1 MSGPRP
7 AGFALGDALTEPR
20 FQQRALVVVAAL
32 VMLAR
37 LGTGHLAN
45 FDDCYYAEKARQMLV
60 TGDWLTPRFAGF
72 VRLDNPPF
80 YLWLVAA
87 CFKLFGVC
95 DWAAILPSALSG
107 VACVALLHRLGR
119 RLGTDT
125 FAAFA
130 GSVVLLTTSYFLKYS
145 AHAMFDVFL
154 TLLFVLAMLAYRRAW
169 EGRLGA
175 WALLGAL
182 AGFGVLT
189 KSVLGT
195 FPLVV
200 AALHL
205 LWCGR
210 ARVLLSPGPW
220 LALLAMLA
228 TIAPWYGAQLAVQ
241 PERFVHEHI
250 AWLLWERGF
259 VTGREQQTLATR
271 TAYLTE
277 IAKVYWPWLP
287 AMLAGAWSALR
298 AALAKR
304 ADAAKWDD
312 AATAR
317 LLLVWPAVVIGVMSM
332 GNEKKL
338 WCVMSAF
345 PAFALLAARVLG
357 AWLHDEALRA
367 RIVRAT
373 FALLG
378 IAGAVLTLTPIGVP
392 APRRPD
398 LQVIAHAA
406 RTLVPAGEA
415 IFTPDGSYYSTAHQF
430 VYYSRRDLDKPLGD
444 SLAVRAALDAGRWG
458 LFTVTQRAKYLGAD
472 TLRYPSVVS
481 SGKWSLVH
489 AGARPEVR
497 LEASDAF
504 E

>member
-1 MSGPRP
+1 M
-7 AGFALGDALTEPR
+7 
-20 FQQRALVVVAAL
+20 
-32 VMLAR
+32 
-37 LGTGHLAN
+37 
-45 FDDCYYAEKARQMLV
+45 
-60 TGDWLTPRFAGF
+60 
-72 VRLDNPPF
+72 
-80 YLWLVAA
+80 
-87 CFKLFGVC
+87 C

-107 VACVALLHRLGR
+107 VACVALLHRLAR
-119 RLGTDT
+119 RLGADT
-125 FAAFA
+125 FQAFA

-169 EGRLGA
+169 EGRLAA
-175 WALLGAL
+175 WAALGAL
-182 AGFGVLT
+182 AGLGVLT

-210 ARVLLSPGPW
+210 ARVLLTPGPW
-220 LALLAMLA
+220 LALLALLA
-228 TIAPWYGAQLAVQ
+228 TIAPWYGAQLAIQ
-241 PERFVHEHI
+241 PDRFVHEHI

-271 TAYLTE
+271 AAYFTE

-287 AMLAGAWSALR
+287 LMLAGAWGAAR
-298 AALAKR
+298 AALGASGASGADR
-304 ADAAKWDD
+304 AAWDA

-317 LLLVWPAVVIGVMSM
+317 LLIVWPVVVIGVMSL

-338 WCVMSAF
+338 WYVMSAF
-345 PAFALLAARVLG
+345 PAFALLVARPIA
-357 AWLHDEALRA
+357 AWLRDDGLRR
-367 RIVRAT
+367 RIVHGT
-373 FALLG
+373 FAVLAA
-378 IAGAVLTLTPIGVP
+378 AGAVLAFTPVGRP

-398 LQVIAHAA
+398 LQVVAHAA
-406 RTLVPAGEA
+406 RTLVPASET

-458 LFTVTQRAKYLGAD
+458 LFTTTQRAKYLGAD
-472 TLRYPSVVS
+472 TLAYPSVVS
-481 SGKWSLVH
+481 SGKWALVH